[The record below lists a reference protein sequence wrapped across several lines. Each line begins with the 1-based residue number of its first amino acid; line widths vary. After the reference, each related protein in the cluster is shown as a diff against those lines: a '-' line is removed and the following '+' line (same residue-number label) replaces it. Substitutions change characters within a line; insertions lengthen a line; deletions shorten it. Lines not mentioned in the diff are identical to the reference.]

1 MNIKNEIKSYL
12 AATGTT
18 MTELVERLN
27 KELPENKQ
35 TSVQNLSNKLS
46 RGSLRYDEAHEI
58 ARAIGKRITWVDD
71 KKDEGQ

>member
-12 AATGTT
+12 AATGIT

-27 KELPENKQ
+27 NDLPEEKK

-46 RGSLRYDEAHEI
+46 RGSLRYDEAQQI
-58 ARAIGKRITWVDD
+58 AKAIGKRIAWI
-71 KKDEGQ
+71 DEEKAL